1 MYNNKLLLVAII
13 DESYTTKYDI
23 FSFTIALWEML
34 ARKVPTIDVSAAQL
48 NSYAILFQMVQGKY
62 KIKENLIS
70 QCIHWME
77 GIYLV
82 CCYCFNKNIMQ

>member
-1 MYNNKLLLVAII
+1 
-13 DESYTTKYDI
+13 
-23 FSFTIALWEML
+23 ML

-70 QCIHWME
+70 QCIHWM
-77 GIYLV
+77 
-82 CCYCFNKNIMQ
+82 

>member
-1 MYNNKLLLVAII
+1 
-13 DESYTTKYDI
+13 
-23 FSFTIALWEML
+23 ML